1 MLSLCPIATSNCLV
15 ILFFII
21 LTYYTSPYDHLVIMK
36 YYFKLYVLSK
46 NSDEA
51 NRCGCVKKGSYQSFP
66 IFPLQ
71 FINCAQQKYFKKMI
85 SIFFPMFP
93 CILPNRQ
100 HIALLMSFMNL
111 YELRFRNMLCF
122 ISHHFKCNAN
132 TATHE

>member
-1 MLSLCPIATSNCLV
+1 MPNSNIKLLSHIV
-15 ILFFII
+15 FII
-21 LTYYTSPYDHLVIMK
+21 LTYHKSPYDHLVIMK
-36 YYFKLYVLSK
+36 YYFKSYVFSK

-93 CILPNRQ
+93 CILSNRQ
-100 HIALLMSFMNL
+100 HIASLMSFMNL